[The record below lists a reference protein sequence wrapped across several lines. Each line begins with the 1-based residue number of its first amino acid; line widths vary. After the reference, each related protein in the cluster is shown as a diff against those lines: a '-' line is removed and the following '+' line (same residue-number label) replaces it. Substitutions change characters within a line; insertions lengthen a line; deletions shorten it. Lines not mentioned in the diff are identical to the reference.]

1 MLSHRNQ
8 TYVNFMEELKQG
20 IVNMLG
26 KHRKYMVM
34 LLKSN
39 AVLVGKYRSIVDNDR
54 GHSIVIDLPFEQG
67 GDDTGP
73 TSLELAV
80 MGLAG
85 CIVTIYALIAAKRRF
100 KFDGM
105 KVEVEAEKPDTEKTV
120 TKARGNVTIWAEDE
134 REAETIF
141 RLTLE
146 NCPVGVLFEKA
157 GISPEWNL
165 KIEKTKQ

>member
-1 MLSHRNQ
+1 
-8 TYVNFMEELKQG
+8 
-20 IVNMLG
+20 
-26 KHRKYMVM
+26 M
-34 LLKSN
+34 LLRSN
-39 AVLVGKYRSIVDNDR
+39 AVLVEKYRGIVDNNR

-85 CIVTIYALIAAKRRF
+85 CVITIYALIAAERKF
-100 KFDGM
+100 KFDRM
-105 KVEVEAEKPDTEKTV
+105 KVEVEAEKPDGEKTV
-120 TKARGNVTIWAEDE
+120 TKAKGNVTIWAEDE
-134 REAETIF
+134 KEAETIF

-146 NCPVGVLFEKA
+146 NYPVGVLFEKA